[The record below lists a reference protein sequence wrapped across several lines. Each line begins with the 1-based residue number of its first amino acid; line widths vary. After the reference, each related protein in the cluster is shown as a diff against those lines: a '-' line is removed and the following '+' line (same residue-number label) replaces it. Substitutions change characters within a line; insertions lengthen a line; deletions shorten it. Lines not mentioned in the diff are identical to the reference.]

1 MVRYT
6 IILSCLLVSFSAVA
20 QRISY
25 SDIDKDDYR
34 QMNFEVIGKVG
45 GNINVYKNYKN
56 NSDISVYDNGMK
68 LKDKVRMQF
77 LPDRVSNVDFIA
89 YPDHYHMVYQYQ
101 KKNIVHFAVVKLNG
115 DAKMLA
121 DPVILD
127 TSHIETSNEIKV
139 YSMIHSENKQR
150 ILVYKINRRNDR
162 LYTLTTML
170 FDKDLQLIKRSVIS
184 TAHNSRDGV
193 FNDFVVDND
202 GDLAF
207 GRSTQS
213 GNREYITNFH
223 LFVKKAM
230 EDSMMITEIPMKD
243 ISLDEVKLKP
253 DNFNKRFILTSFY
266 YGQRRGNID
275 GLLSL
280 IWDKQTN
287 TQLTT
292 TRFSF
297 NDTLRSDARA
307 DNSSLKLAFN
317 DYFIRELIPT
327 RDGGYAVV
335 SELYYTNSRGGGW
348 NRWDYLYGGM
358 GMGSLPYSYYFS
370 PYASM
375 NQWRW
380 ADPWNRWG
388 TGNMVRHVSENIMI
402 FYFNSEGKLDWSNT
416 VRKKQF
422 DDNSDMLLSYLLFNT
437 GTEVRFLFNQ
447 LERREQILN
456 SVTLNSAGKLK
467 RDPTLKGLDRNYEF
481 MPRYGKQIGLRE
493 IVLPCM
499 NRNYICFAKLDF

>member
-230 EDSMMITEIPMKD
+230 EDSLMITEIPMKD

-287 TQLTT
+287 TK
-292 TRFSF
+292 SF
-297 NDTLRSDARA
+297 
-307 DNSSLKLAFN
+307 
-317 DYFIRELIPT
+317 
-327 RDGGYAVV
+327 
-335 SELYYTNSRGGGW
+335 
-348 NRWDYLYGGM
+348 
-358 GMGSLPYSYYFS
+358 
-370 PYASM
+370 
-375 NQWRW
+375 
-380 ADPWNRWG
+380 
-388 TGNMVRHVSENIMI
+388 
-402 FYFNSEGKLDWSNT
+402 
-416 VRKKQF
+416 
-422 DDNSDMLLSYLLFNT
+422 
-437 GTEVRFLFNQ
+437 
-447 LERREQILN
+447 
-456 SVTLNSAGKLK
+456 
-467 RDPTLKGLDRNYEF
+467 
-481 MPRYGKQIGLRE
+481 
-493 IVLPCM
+493 
-499 NRNYICFAKLDF
+499 